1 MKSAGVIF
9 IASFA
14 VVFAMAMQQLNVT
27 AGRRGLAFATS
38 LFIGGATL
46 VQFKLLPGPTTW
58 VDIAGYLLG
67 GAAGV
72 VSCMWAYPRVL
83 KPLAPTTASIS
94 GTIGAVK
101 LGETLRLALCIADD
115 SARADI
121 ECECNA
127 VQLEGVTWYD
137 TREAGHGD
145 ALAITWVENA
155 VKFLH
160 LRDKLVKHPTAAY
173 LVRPRR

>member
-1 MKSAGVIF
+1 VKSAGVIF

-38 LFIGGATL
+38 LFIGVATL

-58 VDIAGYLLG
+58 IDIGGYLFG

-72 VSCMWAYPRVL
+72 VSCMWLYPRLL
-83 KPLAPTTASIS
+83 KLQPADGAAPNTLGS
-94 GTIGAVK
+94 VK

-121 ECECNA
+121 ECECDQ
-127 VQLEGVTWYD
+127 VRLDGVTWYD
-137 TREAGHGD
+137 TRDAGKGD
-145 ALAITWVENA
+145 ALAGEIVDNA
-155 VKFLH
+155 VRFLH
-160 LRDKLVKHPTAAY
+160 LRGRLVKHPTDGH
-173 LVRPRR
+173 LVRHRG